1 MKKYY
6 FKKDDFGECFEECP
20 IKRRSSYG
28 FITMVGSTACQQDC
42 ENMIKYK
49 KNHYSANWIKCKH
62 VSKPSF
68 NLFTWI
74 KSLLTIIL
82 LAFTLS
88 VSSQSFDFKIKP
100 VTPAI
105 DLGVLTATTA
115 YWMYADNVQPD
126 KVIHFMYGYFATQAM
141 NYLLAPLDIP
151 KGLKICT
158 PIIVFGG
165 LAIFKEL
172 ADSQADWNDFKA
184 GMLGCGLAS
193 ISFTFTYQIKYK

>member
-1 MKKYY
+1 MKKS
-6 FKKDDFGECFEECP
+6 
-20 IKRRSSYG
+20 I
-28 FITMVGSTACQQDC
+28 
-42 ENMIKYK
+42 
-49 KNHYSANWIKCKH
+49 
-62 VSKPSF
+62 
-68 NLFTWI
+68 LF
-74 KSLLTIIL
+74 LLIL
-82 LAFTLS
+82 IS
-88 VSSQSFDFKIKP
+88 VSLQGQSFDFKIKP

-105 DLGVLTATTA
+105 DLGVLTATTV

-141 NYLLAPLDIP
+141 NYLLAPLDLH

-165 LAIFKEL
+165 LAMFKEL

-193 ISFTFTYQIKYK
+193 ISFTFTYTIKYW